1 MVVCS
6 RDCRDRVELI
16 QSMIDDREQTIVAV
30 HTFRTGVAPAPRGES
45 IDGSVILA
53 TDSDDRGMAEWRS
66 ATELVHPGPEDPLL
80 GHGGPA

>member
-16 QSMIDDREQTIVAV
+16 RGMIDDRKQTIVAV

-45 IDGSVILA
+45 SDGSELLS
-53 TDSDDRGMAEWRS
+53 TDSDDRGMAEWRGT
-66 ATELVHPGPEDPLL
+66 TELMRRGSRSWSR
-80 GHGGPA
+80 GRAG